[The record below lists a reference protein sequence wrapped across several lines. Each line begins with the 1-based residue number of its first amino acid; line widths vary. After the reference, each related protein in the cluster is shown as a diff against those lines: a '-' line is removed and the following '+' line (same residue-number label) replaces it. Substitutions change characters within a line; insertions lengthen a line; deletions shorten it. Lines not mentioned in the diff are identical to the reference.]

1 MGKLIVE
8 IDLQSQVKIQPQKP
22 SLAKLNHEST
32 YLVTGGLGGLGRAV
46 IRYLVKLGARHIMSL
61 SRSGAE
67 GSIKEAFVKEMRDAG
82 VELTIHLGSVAKLE
96 DIERLK
102 YLTPEIPIRGVV
114 QGAMDLRDSV
124 VSNMTHAQW
133 QAALQ
138 PKVAGTWNLHSA
150 FGGNLD
156 FFV

>member
-1 MGKLIVE
+1 MCMTDVL
-8 IDLQSQVKIQPQKP
+8 KIEPQER

-46 IRYLVKLGARHIMSL
+46 IRYLVKLGARHIMTL

-82 VELTIHLGSVAKLE
+82 VELTVHLGSVAKLE

-102 YLTPEIPIRGVV
+102 YLTPEIPIRGLVH
-114 QGAMDLRDSV
+114 GAMDLQVCLSRRVDIARFDKICR
-124 VSNMTHAQW
+124 TQW
-133 QAALQ
+133 CQI
-138 PKVAGTWNLHSA
+138 
-150 FGGNLD
+150 
-156 FFV
+156 